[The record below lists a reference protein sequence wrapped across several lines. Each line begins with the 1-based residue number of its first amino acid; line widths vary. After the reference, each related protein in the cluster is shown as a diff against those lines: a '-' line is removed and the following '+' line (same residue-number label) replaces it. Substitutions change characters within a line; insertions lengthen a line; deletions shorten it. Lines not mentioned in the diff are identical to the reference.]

1 MRRQFMAT
9 LKGSPY
15 ITFTFAIAA
24 LLVARPFPPSPRLWR
39 TAVASAEAGQGRVI
53 GQRTS
58 RATVYEGAR
67 LIDGNGGSTIEDS
80 AFVVAD
86 GRFTQIGRKSDVRAP
101 ADAAHVNLSGRTVM
115 PALVDAHAHLG
126 YRKGTTFS
134 ADNFTRENILNQLTQ
149 LAYWG
154 VSGVLSTGTD
164 IGDLIF
170 QIRNAS
176 NVPNG
181 KGTIVRTAWRGIAPP
196 DAGPFPPMRAAPFG
210 VTTEAEARADVR
222 ELAARK
228 VDFVKIWVD
237 DRNGT
242 LPKLSPAIYRA
253 IIDEAHKNNLRVI
266 AHVVT
271 LADVKDLLRAG
282 IDGFAHLFR
291 DHEADSE
298 VMALLKARPN
308 VFFMLTLW
316 APRLASATERPAWLD
331 EPALRET
338 ASAEQLRQFGE
349 PFANRTSRSVAG
361 AREEWNVLQKNVA
374 ALGKAGVKLVLG
386 TDVGGNTGGPLLG
399 WTEHIELEN
408 MVAAGM
414 TPAAAISAATRG
426 SADALRLAELGTI
439 AAGKR
444 ADFIVV
450 DGNPLADI
458 TNSRKISKVYQ
469 RGTELDRA
477 ALRAT
482 WR

>member
-1 MRRQFMAT
+1 VKRLVLAT

-15 ITFTFAIAA
+15 VAFAIAA
-24 LLVARPFPPSPRLWR
+24 FLVARPF
-39 TAVASAEAGQGRVI
+39 QGRVI
-53 GQRTS
+53 GQRQP

-67 LIDGNGGSTIEDS
+67 LINANGGNGANGGAALENS
-80 AFVVAD
+80 AFVVVD
-86 GRFTQIGRKSDVRAP
+86 GRFTQVGRRGELTVP
-101 ADAAHVNLSGRTVM
+101 ADAAHVDLSGKTVM

-134 ADNFTRENILNQLTQ
+134 ADNFTRENILDQLNH

-170 QIRNAS
+170 QIRNATNAPTFS
-176 NVPNG
+176 
-181 KGTIVRTAWRGIAPP
+181 GTLVRTAWRGIAPP

-210 VTTEAEARADVR
+210 VTTEAGARADVR
-222 ELAARK
+222 ELAAHK

-242 LPKLSPAIYRA
+242 LPKLSPAIYGA
-253 IIDEAHKNNLRVI
+253 IIDEAHKNGLRVI

-271 LADVKDLLRAG
+271 LTDVKDLLRAN

-291 DHEADSE
+291 DREADSE
-298 VMALLKARPN
+298 VIALLKTRPD

-316 APRLASATERPAWLD
+316 APRLAAATERPVWLD
-331 EPALRET
+331 DPVLRES
-338 ASAEQLRQFGE
+338 ASADQIRQFGE
-349 PFANRTSRSVAG
+349 PFAGRTPQSVAA
-361 AREEWNVLQKNVA
+361 AREEWSNLQKNVA

-426 SADALRLAELGTI
+426 SADALHLAQLGTI
-439 AAGKR
+439 ATGKR
-444 ADFIVV
+444 ADFIVL

-458 TNSRKISKVYQ
+458 RNSRKIAKVYQ
-469 RGTELDRA
+469 RGAEVDRST
-477 ALRAT
+477 LRT
-482 WR
+482 SWR

>member
-1 MRRQFMAT
+1 MRRPISAT
-9 LKGSPY
+9 LKGSPSVAL
-15 ITFTFAIAA
+15 AIAA
-24 LLVARPFPPSPRLWR
+24 LFVARPF
-39 TAVASAEAGQGRVI
+39 QGRVD
-53 GQRTS
+53 GQRPV

-134 ADNFTRENILNQLTQ
+134 ADNFTRENIVDQLNQF
-149 LAYWG
+149 AYWG
-154 VSGVLSTGTD
+154 ISGVLSTGTD

-170 QIRNAS
+170 QIRSAANAPS
-176 NVPNG
+176 G
-181 KGTIVRTAWRGIAPP
+181 SGTLVRTAWRGIAPP
-196 DAGPFPPMRAAPFG
+196 DAGPFPPMRAAPFA
-210 VTTEAEARADVR
+210 VTSEAGARADVR
-222 ELAARK
+222 ELAARR

-242 LPKLSPAIYRA
+242 LTKLSPAIYRA

-271 LADVKDLLRAG
+271 LADVKDLLRAN

-291 DHEADSE
+291 DREADSE
-298 VMALLKARPN
+298 VLALLKTRPN
-308 VFFMLTLW
+308 AFFMLTLW
-316 APRLASATERPAWLD
+316 APRLAAATERPSWLGD
-331 EPALRET
+331 ARLKET
-338 ASAEQLRQFGE
+338 ATADQIREFRA
-349 PFANRTSRSVAG
+349 PFANRTAQSVAA
-361 AREEWNVLQKNVA
+361 ARDEWNNLQKNVRT
-374 ALGKAGVKLVLG
+374 LGAAGVKLVLG

-414 TPAAAISAATRG
+414 TPSATIAAATRG
-426 SADALRLAELGTI
+426 SADALQIGELGTV
-439 AAGKR
+439 ARGKR
-444 ADFIVV
+444 ADFIIV
-450 DGNPLADI
+450 DGNPLTDI
-458 TNSRKISKVYQ
+458 TNSRRISKVYQ
-469 RGTELDRA
+469 RKVEVDRA
-477 ALRAT
+477 SLRAA

>member
-1 MRRQFMAT
+1 MRGLPLAT
-9 LKGSPY
+9 LKASPY
-15 ITFTFAIAA
+15 VALAIAA
-24 LLVARPFPPSPRLWR
+24 LLAARPF
-39 TAVASAEAGQGRVI
+39 QGRVM
-53 GQRTS
+53 GQA

-67 LIDGNGGSTIEDS
+67 LIDGTGGAAIENS
-80 AFVVAD
+80 ALVVAD
-86 GRFTQIGRKSDVRAP
+86 GRFMQVGRKGGLPAP
-101 ADAAHVNLSGRTVM
+101 ADAAHVDLTGKTVM

-126 YRKGTTFS
+126 YRKGTTFT
-134 ADNFTRENILNQLTQ
+134 ADNFTRENILDQLNRF
-149 LAYWG
+149 AYWG

-170 QIRNAS
+170 QIRNAT
-176 NVPNG
+176 NWPG
-181 KGTIVRTAWRGIAPP
+181 YKGTLVRTAWRGIAPP

-210 VTTEAEARADVR
+210 VTSEAEARADVR

-237 DRNGT
+237 DRNGA

-271 LADVKDLLRAG
+271 LADVKDVLGANM
-282 IDGFAHLFR
+282 DGFARLFR

-298 VMALLKARPN
+298 VLALLKTRPH
-308 VFFMLTLW
+308 VFFMLTWW
-316 APRLASATERPAWLD
+316 APRLAAATLRPSWLD
-331 EPALRET
+331 DPALRET
-338 ASAEQLRQFGE
+338 ASAEQVRQFGE
-349 PFANRTSRSVAG
+349 PFANRTAQSVAG
-361 AREEWNVLQKNVA
+361 AREEWNVLQKNIAV
-374 ALGKAGVKLVLG
+374 LGKAGVKLVLG

-414 TPAAAISAATRG
+414 TPSAAIAAATRG
-426 SADALRLAELGTI
+426 SADALRLTELGTI

-458 TNSRKISKVYQ
+458 TTSRKIRTVYQ
-469 RGTELDRA
+469 RGVELDRA
-477 ALRAT
+477 ALRTT

>member
-1 MRRQFMAT
+1 MRA
-9 LKGSPY
+9 
-15 ITFTFAIAA
+15 AA
-24 LLVARPFPPSPRLWR
+24 LAA
-39 TAVASAEAGQGRVI
+39 AVAIFFAQAPP
-53 GQRTS
+53 
-58 RATVYEGAR
+58 RASVYEGAR
-67 LIDGNGGSTIEDS
+67 LIDGNGGPAIENAS
-80 AFVVAD
+80 FVVAD
-86 GRFTQIGRKSDVRAP
+86 GRFTQAGRKGELRVP
-101 ADAAHVNLSGRTVM
+101 QDAAHVDLTGKTVM

-134 ADNFTRENILNQLTQ
+134 ADNFTRENIVDQLNRF
-149 LAYWG
+149 AYWG

-170 QIRNAS
+170 QIRTATNA
-176 NVPNG
+176 PG
-181 KGTIVRTAWRGIAPP
+181 ARGTLVRTAWRGIAPP

-237 DRNGT
+237 DRNGA

-271 LADVKDLLRAG
+271 LADVKDLLRAN

-291 DHEADSE
+291 DREADSE
-298 VMALLKARPN
+298 VLALLKTRPN

-316 APRLASATERPAWLD
+316 APRLAASTERPSWLD
-331 EPALRET
+331 DPALRET
-338 ASAEQLRQFGE
+338 ASAEQVRQFGE
-349 PFANRTSRSVAG
+349 PFANRTAQSVAG

-374 ALGKAGVKLVLG
+374 TLGKAGVKLVLG

-414 TPAAAISAATRG
+414 TPSAAIAAATRG
-426 SADALRLAELGTI
+426 SADALRLTELGTI

-458 TNSRKISKVYQ
+458 RNSRKISNVYQ
-469 RGTELDRA
+469 RGTALDRS
-477 ALRAT
+477 ALRAA
-482 WR
+482 RR

>member
-1 MRRQFMAT
+1 MRHLTWATRAT
-9 LKGSPY
+9 LKGWPFV
-15 ITFTFAIAA
+15 TFTLAVAA
-24 LLVARPFPPSPRLWR
+24 LLVARPF
-39 TAVASAEAGQGRVI
+39 QGRVN
-53 GQRTS
+53 GQRTP

-67 LIDGNGGSTIEDS
+67 LIDGNGGSAVEDS
-80 AFVVAD
+80 AFVVTD

-101 ADAAHVNLSGRTVM
+101 ADAAHVDLSGKTVM

-134 ADNFTRENILNQLTQ
+134 ADNFTRENILNQLNQ

-176 NVPNG
+176 NAPNAT
-181 KGTIVRTAWRGIAPP
+181 GTLVRTAWRGIAPP

-222 ELAARK
+222 ELATRK

-242 LPKLSPAIYRA
+242 LPKLSPAISRA

-271 LADVKDLLRAG
+271 LADVKDLLRAN

-291 DHEADSE
+291 DREADSE
-298 VMALLKARPN
+298 VLALLKTRPN

-316 APRLASATERPAWLD
+316 APRLAASTERPSWLD
-331 EPALRET
+331 DQALRET
-338 ASAEQLRQFGE
+338 ASAEQLRQFSE
-349 PFANRTSRSVAG
+349 PFANRTAQSVAG
-361 AREEWNVLQKNVA
+361 AREEWHVLQKNVA
-374 ALGKAGVKLVLG
+374 ALGKAGVTLVLG

-414 TPAAAISAATRG
+414 TPSAALAAATRG
-426 SADALRLAELGTI
+426 SADALRLMDLGTI

-458 TNSRKISKVYQ
+458 TNSRKIRTVYQ
-469 RGTELDRA
+469 RGVELDRA
-477 ALRAT
+477 ALRAN

>member
-1 MRRQFMAT
+1 MKRQLLAT
-9 LKGSPY
+9 LKGSLV
-15 ITFTFAIAA
+15 TVTVAALLVAA
-24 LLVARPFPPSPRLWR
+24 LLVARPF
-39 TAVASAEAGQGRVI
+39 QGRLN
-53 GQRTS
+53 GQPTP
-58 RATVYEGAR
+58 RATVFEGAR
-67 LIDGNGGSTIEDS
+67 LVDGNGGEAIDNS
-80 AFVVAD
+80 ALVVAD
-86 GRFTQIGRKSDVRAP
+86 GRFTQVGRKGEFPAP
-101 ADAAHVNLSGRTVM
+101 ADAAHVDLSGKTVM

-134 ADNFTRENILNQLTQ
+134 AGNFTRENIVDQLNHF
-149 LAYWG
+149 AYWG
-154 VSGVLSTGTD
+154 VGGVLSTGTD

-170 QIRNAS
+170 QIRSATNA
-176 NVPNG
+176 PAFRG
-181 KGTIVRTAWRGIAPP
+181 PFVRTAWRGIAPP

-210 VTTEAEARADVR
+210 VTTEAGARADVR

-242 LPKLSPAIYRA
+242 LPKLSPAVYRA
-253 IIDEAHKNNLRVI
+253 IIDEAHKNGLRVI

-291 DHEADSE
+291 DHEADDE
-298 VMALLKARPN
+298 VIALLKARPQ

-316 APRLASATERPAWLD
+316 APRLAAATERPSWLD
-331 EPALRET
+331 DPSLRES
-338 ASAEQLRQFGE
+338 ASADQIRQFGE
-349 PFANRTSRSVAG
+349 PFAGRTPQSVAA
-361 AREEWNVLQKNVA
+361 AREEWINLQKNVV
-374 ALGKAGVKLVLG
+374 ALGRTRVKLVLG
-386 TDVGGNTGGPLLG
+386 TDVGGNTGGPLFG

-414 TPAAAISAATRG
+414 PPASAISAATRG
-426 SADALRLAELGTI
+426 SADALRLSELGTI

-444 ADFIVV
+444 ADFIVL

-469 RGTELDRA
+469 RGVEMDRA
-477 ALRAT
+477 ALRAA
-482 WR
+482 WSKP

>member
-1 MRRQFMAT
+1 MRRLTSAT

-15 ITFTFAIAA
+15 IAVAIAA
-24 LLVARPFPPSPRLWR
+24 LFIARPF
-39 TAVASAEAGQGRVI
+39 ENRVV
-53 GQRTS
+53 GQRNP

-101 ADAAHVNLSGRTVM
+101 ADAAHVELSGKTVM

-134 ADNFTRENILNQLTQ
+134 ADNFTRENILDQLNQ

-176 NVPNG
+176 NAPNG
-181 KGTIVRTAWRGIAPP
+181 KGTLVRTAWRGIAPP

-210 VTTEAEARADVR
+210 VTSEAEARGDVH

-271 LADVKDLLRAG
+271 LADVKDLLRAN

-298 VMALLKARPN
+298 VLALLKTRPN

-316 APRLASATERPAWLD
+316 APRLAASTERPSWLD
-331 EPALRET
+331 DLVLRET
-338 ASAEQLRQFGE
+338 ASAEQVRQFGE
-349 PFANRTSRSVAG
+349 PFANRTAQSVAG
-361 AREEWNVLQKNVA
+361 AREEWNILQKNVA
-374 ALGKAGVKLVLG
+374 ALGKAGVKIVLG

-414 TPAAAISAATRG
+414 TPSAAIAAATRG
-426 SADALRLAELGTI
+426 SAGALRLTELGSI

-444 ADFIVV
+444 ADFIVM
-450 DGNPLADI
+450 DGNPLTDI
-458 TNSRKISKVYQ
+458 TKSRRIRTIYR
-469 RGTELDRA
+469 RGTAIDRS

>member
-1 MRRQFMAT
+1 MTALKAT

-15 ITFTFAIAA
+15 VALVIA
-24 LLVARPFPPSPRLWR
+24 LILVARPF
-39 TAVASAEAGQGRVI
+39 EGRA
-53 GQRTS
+53 QS

-67 LIDGNGGSTIEDS
+67 LVDGNGGAAIEES

-86 GRFTQIGRKSDVRAP
+86 GRFTQIGRNRELRAP
-101 ADAAHVNLSGRTVM
+101 ADAAHVDLSGKTVM

-134 ADNFTRENILNQLTQ
+134 AGNFTRENIIDQLNRF
-149 LAYWG
+149 AYWG
-154 VSGVLSTGTD
+154 ISGVLSTGTD

-170 QIRNAS
+170 QLRSATS
-176 NVPNG
+176 SPSY
-181 KGTIVRTAWRGIAPP
+181 KGTLLRTAWRGLAPP

-210 VTTEAEARADVR
+210 VTSEGDARADVR

-291 DHEADSE
+291 DREADNE

-316 APRLASATERPAWLD
+316 APRLAAATERPTWLND
-331 EPALRET
+331 PGLRES
-338 ASAEQLRQFGE
+338 ASADQIRQFGE
-349 PFANRTSRSVAG
+349 PFAGRTAQSVAA

-374 ALGKAGVKLVLG
+374 MLGKAGVKLVLG

-426 SADALRLAELGTI
+426 SADALRLTELGTI
-439 AAGKR
+439 APGKR

-450 DGNPLADI
+450 DGNPLSDI
-458 TNSRKISKVYQ
+458 ASSRRISKVYQ
-469 RGTELDRA
+469 RGSEVARVT
-477 ALRAT
+477 LRAN
-482 WR
+482 WRY